1 MPKAFLMTT
10 DLGLVF
16 DTNLSI
22 DEDYEASDFHSIDL
36 WSRHEPRPPGTG
48 RLVYSSRYRS
58 PRFDAY
64 DYFPDTGSIAI
75 VSDRLKFVFEQIC
88 SAGEVGFYPCEIRF
102 KDITKEV
109 WAAYP
114 LTIKLLVDRQ
124 QSEIE
129 WYVPDLQPKEL
140 IVKNSTKIVFQ
151 DDCLGDLNIRRWR
164 ESRGHVVVS
173 EKLKAGIENVNSHGV
188 KFLEDRELIF
198 RQKSLDR

>member
-1 MPKAFLMTT
+1 LKESAKMPKAFLMTT

-48 RLVYSSRYRS
+48 RLVYSWRYRS

-140 IVKNSTKIVFQ
+140 IVKTPPRLFFRMIALATSTFADGGNRGVMSLFLKSSKPV
-151 DDCLGDLNIRRWR
+151 
-164 ESRGHVVVS
+164 SRTSIPTV
-173 EKLKAGIENVNSHGV
+173 
-188 KFLEDRELIF
+188 
-198 RQKSLDR
+198 